1 MTPWRRP
8 SPTAAQCPAPTP
20 SQTAGPFLHMG
31 FDWLGGERL
40 VEPSAQGALRIH
52 GRVLDGAGE
61 PVPDASV
68 EIWQADGVGRF
79 PPEAPWSGFG
89 RSLTDG
95 AGRFQFVTVKPAAL
109 PSPEGPEAPH
119 IDVSIFA
126 RGLLQRLVTR
136 IYFPDEAAANAADP
150 VLRSI
155 ADAAVRRSLVAVAE
169 ADGGLRF
176 DIHLQGPDETA
187 FFAY

>member
-1 MTPWRRP
+1 M
-8 SPTAAQCPAPTP
+8 TP
-20 SQTAGPFLHMG
+20 SQTAGPFLAIGVAWMEA
-31 FDWLGGERL
+31 ERL
-40 VEPSAQGALRIH
+40 VDPAAPGAVRIH
-52 GRVLDGAGE
+52 GRVLDGAGQ
-61 PVPDASV
+61 PVPDAV
-68 EIWQADGVGRF
+68 IEIWQADAVGRF

-89 RSLTDG
+89 RSLTDA
-95 AGRFQFVTVKPAAL
+95 AGRFRFVTVRPAAL

-136 IYFPDEAAANAADP
+136 IYFPDEVAANGADP

-155 ADAAVRRSLVAVAE
+155 ADGAARRSLVAVAE
-169 ADGGLRF
+169 ADGSLRF
-176 DIHLQGPDETA
+176 DVHLQGPEETA

>member
-1 MTPWRRP
+1 M
-8 SPTAAQCPAPTP
+8 TP
-20 SQTAGPFLHMG
+20 SQTAGPFLSIG
-31 FDWLGGERL
+31 VAWLEAERL
-40 VEPSAQGALRIH
+40 VGPAAPGALRIH
-52 GRVLDGAGE
+52 GRVLDGAGQ
-61 PVPDASV
+61 PVPDAFV
-68 EIWQADGVGRF
+68 EIWQADAVGRF
-79 PPEAPWSGFG
+79 PPEAPWNGFG

-136 IYFPDEAAANAADP
+136 IYFPDEGAANAADP

-155 ADAAVRRSLVAVAE
+155 ADAAARRSLVAVAE
-169 ADGGLRF
+169 PDGSLRF
-176 DIHLQGPDETA
+176 DIHLQGPEETA